1 MVEASNLIRI
11 LVVDDHSIVREGL
24 IAILHQHATFKV
36 VGAAATG
43 NDALRQA
50 QRLQPHIVIMDL
62 VLPDMN
68 GTEAATRILADLPDT
83 RVVILSACRTAE
95 HVYRAFRA
103 GARGYVV
110 KSALCEEMKS
120 AIDCV
125 MDDRQFISPSAVPAM
140 IEGESFFS
148 LPKSPMERLSWR
160 EREVLHQ
167 LVDGGTSASIAQL
180 LCLSR
185 KTIDTYRSRMMG
197 KLGVRNRSE
206 LIRFAMENAPSA
218 P

>member
-1 MVEASNLIRI
+1 MTVTPNLISI

-24 IAILHQHATFKV
+24 IAILHQKKHFNV
-36 VGAAATG
+36 VGSAATG
-43 NDALRQA
+43 TEALREA

-68 GTEAATRILADLPDT
+68 GTEAASRILTHLPLTRI
-83 RVVILSACRTAE
+83 VILSACRTAE
-95 HVYRAFRA
+95 HVYRALRA

-110 KSALCEEMKS
+110 KSALCEELKE
-120 AIDCV
+120 AIECV
-125 MDDRQFISPSAVPAM
+125 MDDRQFISPSAGPGMA
-140 IEGESFFS
+140 EGTSFFD

-160 EREVLHQ
+160 EREVLHR
-167 LVDGGTSASIAQL
+167 LVDGGTSASIGEL
-180 LCLSR
+180 LSLSR
-185 KTIDTYRSRMMG
+185 KTVDTYRSRMMG

-206 LIRFAMENAPSA
+206 LIRFALENAPSA

>member
-1 MVEASNLIRI
+1 LTEVSNLIRI

-24 IAILHQHATFKV
+24 SAILQKHDTLKV

-43 NDALRQA
+43 MDALRKAVQL
-50 QRLQPHIVIMDL
+50 RPHIVIMDL
-62 VLPDMN
+62 GLPDMN
-68 GTEAATRILADLPDT
+68 GTEAAARILTQLPLT
-83 RVVILSACRTAE
+83 RVIVLSACRTVE
-95 HVYRAFRA
+95 HVYRAMRA

-110 KSALCEEMKS
+110 KSALCEELKD

-125 MDDRQFISPSAVPAM
+125 MDDRQFVSPAILPALAD
-140 IEGESFFS
+140 GTSVLS
-148 LPKSPMERLSWR
+148 NAKSPIESLSLR

-167 LVDGGTSASIAQL
+167 LVDGGTSASIGQQ

-185 KTIDTYRSRMMG
+185 KTVDTYRSRMMG

-206 LIRFAMENAPSA
+206 LIRFAIENAPTA

>member
-1 MVEASNLIRI
+1 MAERLDLIRI
-11 LVVDDHSIVREGL
+11 LVVDDHSFICQGL
-24 IAILHQHATFKV
+24 IAILHQHKTFKV
-36 VGAAATG
+36 VGTAATG
-43 NDALRQA
+43 ADALREA
-50 QRLQPHIVIMDL
+50 QRLRPQIVIMDL

-68 GTEAATRILADLPDT
+68 GTEAASRILSDLPLT

-95 HVYRAFRA
+95 HVYRALRA

-110 KSALCEEMKS
+110 KSALCEELKA

-140 IEGESFFS
+140 ADGPHFFS

-167 LVDGGTSASIAQL
+167 LVDGGTSASIGLQL
-180 LCLSR
+180 NLSR
-185 KTIDTYRSRMMG
+185 KTVDTYRSRMMG

-206 LIRFAMENAPSA
+206 LIRFAMENAPRA

>member
-1 MVEASNLIRI
+1 VTEGLNPIRI

-24 IAILHQHATFKV
+24 SAILDKHATLKV

-43 NDALRQA
+43 TDGLRQA
-50 QRLQPHIVIMDL
+50 QLLRPDIVIMDL

-68 GTEAATRILADLPDT
+68 GTEAASRIMASLPLT
-83 RVVILSACRTAE
+83 RVIILSACRTAE
-95 HVYRAFRA
+95 HVYRAIRA

-110 KSALCEEMKS
+110 KSALCDELKS

-125 MDDRQFISPSAVPAM
+125 MGDRQFISPSALPAM
-140 IEGESFFS
+140 SDGIPMLSN
-148 LPKSPMERLSWR
+148 LKSPIERLSLR

-185 KTIDTYRSRMMG
+185 KTVDTYRSRMMG

-206 LIRFAMENAPSA
+206 LIRFAIENSPPAP
-218 P
+218 